1 MGKYMGCSITYCT
14 DQENEISKIFILFLG
29 SNGEERFLF
38 KQPFEFSRC
47 TMRYGLLNWPIIVHM
62 LTNYYLLVVFLPYLT
77 KIELCV
83 AFPPDFDIPLS
94 IFFFRFWTME
104 DNPCFRQFWEIVW
117 FCCRAHQKVNII
129 TLMCIYSNKSACQ
142 SYNNFTFFFHQL
154 CDDLGD
160 KHMSVTSS
168 MKKSKATIPHPA
180 PGGTDQ

>member
-14 DQENEISKIFILFLG
+14 DQENKISKIFILFLG

-47 TMRYGLLNWPIIVHM
+47 TMRYSLLNWPIIVHM

-104 DNPCFRQFWEIVW
+104 DNPCFRQFWKIVW

-129 TLMCIYSNKSACQ
+129 TLMCIYSNKSASQ
-142 SYNNFTFFFHQL
+142 SYDNFTFFFINFV
-154 CDDLGD
+154 
-160 KHMSVTSS
+160 M
-168 MKKSKATIPHPA
+168 I
-180 PGGTDQ
+180 